1 VRERRARE
9 ARQGRLQHD
18 GADPPAL
25 TDHGTRK
32 VEPERRQV
40 LAEPAGFQL
49 VT

>member
-1 VRERRARE
+1 VRERRAWE

-18 GADPPAL
+18 LADPPAL
-25 TDHGTRK
+25 ADHRTGK
-32 VEPERRQV
+32 VQPERRQV